1 MKVLISGGA
10 KNGKSMYAQRV
21 AKNLAEEKEVPLYY
35 VATMEPVDD
44 EDRAR
49 IKRHVED
56 RAGWGFITIEEPL
69 KLSKIFNG
77 HGQRY
82 LSLEEPADIPDA
94 SGVFLVDS
102 LTALLGNN
110 MFRSDGKMYL
120 GVLDEMKEDL
130 DTFSNIAGDIVMVS
144 DFINCDGFDFDEI
157 TEKYRENLAMLER
170 FLAGKYDKVVEIS
183 AGQIIS
189 FKGEMSGEG

>member
-183 AGQIIS
+183 AGQVIS

>member
-120 GVLDEMKEDL
+120 GILDEMKEDL

-157 TEKYRENLAMLER
+157 TEKYRENLAILER
-170 FLAGKYDKVVEIS
+170 FLAGNYDKVVEIS

>member
-157 TEKYRENLAMLER
+157 TEKYRENLAILER
-170 FLAGKYDKVVEIS
+170 FLAGNYDKVVEIS